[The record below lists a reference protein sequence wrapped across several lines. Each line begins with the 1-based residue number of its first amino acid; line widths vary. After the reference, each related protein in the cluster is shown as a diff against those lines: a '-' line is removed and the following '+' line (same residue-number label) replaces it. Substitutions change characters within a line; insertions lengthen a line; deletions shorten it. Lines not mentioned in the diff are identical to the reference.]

1 MNNSKDQAAAS
12 LKAINAAT
20 EFGRGKC
27 MGLIGIAVL
36 ILTCAAPL
44 LAEQPLVIPVG
55 SDAYTMW
62 DLWPYQR
69 IGVRAYMRSTYDRT
83 GGNEWADASHFLYQ
97 LADDYNVTLDVQGP
111 GVLYFVRT
119 NHWHGSPWHY
129 NVDGI
134 DHIVQESSTA
144 DPLHPIANSVFLP
157 ESAFP
162 SPLALT
168 WSQTK
173 GADLSWVPI
182 GFGKSFQ
189 IAYGRTFYG
198 TGYYIYHQFVGDT
211 PLSQPISAW
220 DGKTAPDPRVL
231 ELISRAGSDIAP
243 QPGVGGVLEASGQLD
258 VLPDADVP
266 VWESSSGSS
275 MVRALEFSV
284 PEAEAVAFSR
294 VQLRV
299 TWDNRKTPS
308 IDAPI
313 SLFYGAGLLYNRQ
326 HHEYLVKSL
335 PMVIHYDQG
344 RVYLSCYFP
353 MPFFQSA
360 RVELRGL
367 GGTKISDVG
376 WKVRY
381 EPYLGPTNQVGYF
394 HATYRDHPTPELGKD
409 LVLLDTRQ
417 TEGGG
422 DWSGSFVGT
431 SFIFSHDA
439 QLSTLEGDPRF
450 FFDDSKTPQAQGT
463 GTEEWGGGGDYWG
476 GENMTL
482 ALAGHPVG
490 AKSPSEAIS
499 PEDQIESAYRFLL
512 ADLMPFGK
520 NAVIRLEH
528 GGEDDSTEH
537 YETVTYW
544 YGLPAA
550 SLIKTDDLAVG
561 DEHSEAQHHY
571 ISPEASK
578 PYALTSRYEWGPD
591 HLRGIEIY
599 PATTDRGRTTK
610 TESAFTLKIDPRNVG
625 VMLRRKLDYSYAN
638 QRAEIYVADA
648 RSRSAQWKLAGIWY
662 TAGSNTSVGSNGGTG
677 NNSRLLGELNR
688 SDSLRARA
696 ENKGDSSDSAD
707 FLQYADTLRAT
718 MSQTK
723 VSPTMEEL
731 GRLRERTRGFISGVN
746 SDRQRLASQEV
757 IDYANALE
765 SALDADL
772 EAGPKPEFSSGSHE
786 LGPTEHIVITSNRRF
801 RDDEFLIPR
810 SLTQGR
816 SAIRIRVKF
825 MPVSIALFP
834 GHPFTDSSWS
844 EMRYA
849 AYSFV
854 VPEFGAQQHSR

>member
-1 MNNSKDQAAAS
+1 MSPRCDCQG
-12 LKAINAAT
+12 AT
-20 EFGRGKC
+20 VP
-27 MGLIGIAVL
+27 GLAGIAAL

-44 LAEQPLVIPVG
+44 FADQPLTIPVG
-55 SDAYTMW
+55 SDAYTKW
-62 DLWPYQR
+62 DHWPYQR

-97 LADDYNVTLDVQGP
+97 LADDYNVTLDVEGP

-129 NVDGI
+129 NVDGL

-144 DPLHPIANSVFLP
+144 DPLRPIANSVFLP

-168 WSQTK
+168 WSQTR

-182 GFGKSFQ
+182 GFGKSLQ
-189 IAYGRTFYG
+189 IAYSRTFYG
-198 TGYYIYHQFVGDT
+198 TGYYIYDQFISDT

-220 DGKTAPDPRVL
+220 DGKAAPDPSVL
-231 ELISRAGSDIAP
+231 ELINRAGSDIAP
-243 QPGVGGVLEASGQLD
+243 QPGAGGVVEASGQLE
-258 VLPDADVP
+258 VLSHSNVP
-266 VWESSSGSS
+266 VWESSVGSS

-294 VQLRV
+294 VRLRV
-299 TWDNRKTPS
+299 TWDKRKTPS

-313 SLFYGAGLLYNRQ
+313 SLFYGAGVLYNRQ

-367 GGTKISDVG
+367 DGTKISDVR

-381 EPYLGPTNQVGYF
+381 EPYLEPANRVGYF
-394 HATYRDHPTPELGKD
+394 HATYADHPTPELGKD

-482 ALAGHPVG
+482 AFAGHPVG

-499 PEDQIESAYRFLL
+499 PEDKIESAYRFLL

-520 NAVIRLEH
+520 NALIRLEH

-550 SLIKTDDLAVG
+550 SLIKTDDLSVG
-561 DEHSEAQHHY
+561 DERSEARHQY
-571 ISPEASK
+571 LSPEASK

-638 QRAEIYVADA
+638 QRAEVYIRDA
-648 RSRSAQWKLAGIWY
+648 RDRSAEWKLAGIWY
-662 TAGSNTSVGSNGGTG
+662 TAGCNTAVGSNGGTG
-677 NNSRLLGELNR
+677 SNSRLFDALRRQLNR
-688 SDSLRARA
+688 SDSFRTRT
-696 ENKGDSSDSAD
+696 ENQGDSPGTTE
-707 FLQYADTLRAT
+707 FLQYVDTLRAT
-718 MSQTK
+718 MSRTK
-723 VSPTMEEL
+723 VSPTSEQLEA
-731 GRLRERTRGFISGVN
+731 LRERTRSFIGAAKG
-746 SDRQRLASQEV
+746 DRRRLVARGL
-757 IDYANALE
+757 IDYANALDA
-765 SALDADL
+765 ALDAVLVADY
-772 EAGPKPEFSSGSHE
+772 APKGGSGAESHE

-801 RDDEFLIPR
+801 RDDEFLVPR
-810 SLTQGR
+810 ALTQGR

-825 MPVSIALFP
+825 TPVSIALFP
-834 GHPFTDSSWS
+834 GHPFPDSSWS
-844 EMRYA
+844 EMRYS
-849 AYSFV
+849 AYSYV
-854 VPEFGAQQHSR
+854 MPEFGVGQ

>member
-1 MNNSKDQAAAS
+1 MA
-12 LKAINAAT
+12 LT
-20 EFGRGKC
+20 
-27 MGLIGIAVL
+27 GIAVL
-36 ILTCAAPL
+36 ILTRAAPL
-44 LAEQPLVIPVG
+44 FADQLLTIPVG
-55 SDAYTMW
+55 SDAYTLW
-62 DLWPYQR
+62 DHWPYQR

-97 LADDYNVTLDVQGP
+97 SADDYNVTLDVEGP

-129 NVDGI
+129 DVDGI
-134 DHIVQESSTA
+134 DHIVQESSTT
-144 DPLHPIANSVFLP
+144 DPLNPIANSVFLP

-162 SPLALT
+162 NPLALT
-168 WSQTK
+168 WSQTR

-182 GFGKSFQ
+182 GFGKSLQ
-189 IAYGRTFYG
+189 VAYSRTFYG
-198 TGYYIYHQFVGDT
+198 TGYFIYDQFISGT
-211 PLSQPISAW
+211 PLSQPISVW
-220 DGKTAPDPRVL
+220 DGKTAPDARVL
-231 ELISRAGSDIAP
+231 ELINRAGSDIAP
-243 QPGVGGVLEASGQLD
+243 KPGAGGVLENSGQLD
-258 VLPDADVP
+258 VLPHSNVS
-266 VWESSSGSS
+266 VWESSVGPS

-284 PEAEAVAFSR
+284 PEAEAAAFSR
-294 VQLRV
+294 VQLSV
-299 TWDNRKTPS
+299 TWDKRKTPS
-308 IDAPI
+308 IDAPL
-313 SLFYGAGLLYNRQ
+313 SLFYGAGVLYNRQ

-360 RVELRGL
+360 RIELRGL
-367 GGTKISDVG
+367 DGAEISDVR

-381 EPYLGPTNQVGYF
+381 EPYLGPANQVGYF

-450 FFDDSKTPQAQGT
+450 FFDDSNTPQAQGT

-482 ALAGHPVG
+482 AFAGHPVG
-490 AKSPSEAIS
+490 ARSPSEALS
-499 PEDQIESAYRFLL
+499 PEDKIESAYRFLL

-520 NAVIRLEH
+520 NALIRLEH
-528 GGEDDSTEH
+528 GGEDDSGEH

-561 DEHSEAQHHY
+561 DAHSEARHHY
-571 ISPEASK
+571 LSAEASK

-599 PATTDRGRTTK
+599 PASTDRGRTTR

-625 VMLRRKLDYSYAN
+625 VMLRRKLDYAYAN
-638 QRAEIYVADA
+638 QRAEVYIRDA
-648 RSRSAQWKLAGIWY
+648 RDRSAEWKLAGIWY
-662 TAGSNTSVGSNGGTG
+662 TAGCNTAVGSNGGTG
-677 NNSRLLGELNR
+677 TRSRLFDALRKQLDR
-688 SDSLRARA
+688 ADSFRTRT
-696 ENKGDSSDSAD
+696 ENKGDSPDATD
-707 FLQYADTLRAT
+707 FLQYADTLGAT
-718 MSQTK
+718 MA
-723 VSPTMEEL
+723 
-731 GRLRERTRGFISGVN
+731 RTRAWPAVDQLVTLHEHTRSFIDAAKG
-746 SDRQRLASQEV
+746 DRRRLLSRGL
-757 IDYANALE
+757 IDYAN
-765 SALDADL
+765 SLDADL
-772 EAGPKPEFSSGSHE
+772 NAFLTAGYQPKSNSSVESHE

-801 RDDEFLIPR
+801 RDDEFLVPR
-810 SLTQGR
+810 ALTQGR

-825 MPVSIALFP
+825 TPVSIPLFP
-834 GHPFTDSSWS
+834 GHPFPESSWS
-844 EMRYA
+844 EMHYA
-849 AYSFV
+849 AYSVVMPEFV
-854 VPEFGAQQHSR
+854 VGQ